1 MEKLPVVSH
10 CCLVGVVSSSNE
22 TVIVDRSG
30 FEKLQ
35 KVRGILSAKILGW
48 NFGFKGFLL
57 YLQAMFICP
66 S

>member
-10 CCLVGVVSSSNE
+10 CCLVGVVSGTNE
-22 TVIVDRSG
+22 SVIVDRG
-30 FEKLQ
+30 GCEKLQ

-57 YLQAMFICP
+57 NL
-66 S
+66 